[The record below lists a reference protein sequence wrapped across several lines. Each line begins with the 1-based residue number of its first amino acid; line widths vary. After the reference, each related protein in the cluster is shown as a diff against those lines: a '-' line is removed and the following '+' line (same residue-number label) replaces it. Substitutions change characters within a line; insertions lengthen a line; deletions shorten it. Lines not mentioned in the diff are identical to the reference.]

1 MVEPEEA
8 QRAAEIAARGT
19 DASPLEDVLDAA
31 PARHEMGPPR
41 LAYVSRFDAEAER
54 EEGLGSAAAPESI
67 SPADTAEET
76 VAEPGLETLYDT
88 LGVSPQASR
97 EQIEKA
103 HRFCQDMYKEG
114 ALATYSLLEVGD
126 AQVARSRI
134 GLAYETLSDPERRRQ
149 YDLSLGYTPAVPQHV
164 PYALDPGPARA
175 ASADAGPSPSV
186 LLASGPLL
194 GADLRRIRESRG
206 IALREVAS
214 STKIGLRFLEYIEED
229 RLALLPPPVY
239 LRGFLQEYAR
249 VLGLDPRR
257 MAEAYMSRLP
267 ARP

>member
-1 MVEPEEA
+1 MVEPENA
-8 QRAAEIAARGT
+8 ARLAAEIAARGT
-19 DASPLEDVLDAA
+19 DASPLEAVLDAA
-31 PARHEMGPPR
+31 PDVSPSLEARPS
-41 LAYVSRFDAEAER
+41 LVSRF
-54 EEGLGSAAAPESI
+54 EEDHES
-67 SPADTAEET
+67 DTV
-76 VAEPGLETLYDT
+76 VAEVLSPVDSLEPRESAGFEDALETLYDT

-114 ALATYSLLEVGD
+114 ALATYSLLDVGD
-126 AQVARSRI
+126 AQAARSRI

-164 PYALDPGPARA
+164 PYALDPGRSPA
-175 ASADAGPSPSV
+175 ASADAGPAPAV

-239 LRGFLQEYAR
+239 LRGLLQEYAR

>member
-1 MVEPEEA
+1 MVEPENA
-8 QRAAEIAARGT
+8 RLAAEIAARGT
-19 DASPLEDVLDAA
+19 DASPLEAVLDAA
-31 PARHEMGPPR
+31 PDLSPSLEARPS
-41 LAYVSRFDAEAER
+41 LVSRFEEDR
-54 EEGLGSAAAPESI
+54 ET
-67 SPADTAEET
+67 DTV
-76 VAEPGLETLYDT
+76 VAEVLSPGAPLEPGESASPEDDLETLYDT

-126 AQVARSRI
+126 AQAARSRI

-149 YDLSLGYTPAVPQHV
+149 YDLSLGYTPTVPEAV
-164 PYALDPGPARA
+164 PYALSPAPV
-175 ASADAGPSPSV
+175 ASAEAGRATAVIP
-186 LLASGPLL
+186 ADGPLL
-194 GADLRRIRESRG
+194 GADLRRIRESKG

-257 MAEAYMSRLP
+257 MAEAYMARLP
-267 ARP
+267 ART

>member
-1 MVEPEEA
+1 
-8 QRAAEIAARGT
+8 
-19 DASPLEDVLDAA
+19 
-31 PARHEMGPPR
+31 
-41 LAYVSRFDAEAER
+41 
-54 EEGLGSAAAPESI
+54 
-67 SPADTAEET
+67 
-76 VAEPGLETLYDT
+76 
-88 LGVSPQASR
+88 
-97 EQIEKA
+97 
-103 HRFCQDMYKEG
+103 
-114 ALATYSLLEVGD
+114 
-126 AQVARSRI
+126 
-134 GLAYETLSDPERRRQ
+134 
-149 YDLSLGYTPAVPQHV
+149 
-164 PYALDPGPARA
+164 
-175 ASADAGPSPSV
+175 
-186 LLASGPLL
+186 LASGPLL

>member
-1 MVEPEEA
+1 MVAPEDA

-31 PARHEMGPPR
+31 PAPHEMGPPR
-41 LAYVSRFDAEAER
+41 AAFASRFDAEAER
-54 EEGLGSAAAPESI
+54 DEGFGSAAASASPPES
-67 SPADTAEET
+67 AEET
-76 VAEPGLETLYDT
+76 AAEPGLETLYDT

-126 AQVARSRI
+126 AQAARSRI

-149 YDLSLGYTPAVPQHV
+149 YDLSLGYTPTVPQHV
-164 PYALDPGPARA
+164 PYALNAGPAPA
-175 ASADAGPSPSV
+175 ASSDAGPSPAV

-249 VLGLDPRR
+249 VLGLDPRK

>member
-8 QRAAEIAARGT
+8 LLAAEIAARGT
-19 DASPLEDVLDAA
+19 DASPLEDVLDVA
-31 PARHEMGPPR
+31 PPAPDRERPR
-41 LAYVSRFDAEAER
+41 VSVASRFDAEAG
-54 EEGLGSAAAPESI
+54 EGAV
-67 SPADTAEET
+67 AEE
-76 VAEPGLETLYDT
+76 APPALPEEPLDPSTSERGLETFYDV

-103 HRFCQDMYKEG
+103 HRFCLDMYKEG
-114 ALATYSLLEVGD
+114 ALATYSLLDVGD
-126 AQVARSRI
+126 AQAARSRI
-134 GLAYETLSDPERRRQ
+134 GLAYETLSDPERRRE
-149 YDLSLGYTPAVPQHV
+149 YDLSLGYTPAVPQFV
-164 PYALDPGPARA
+164 PYALHPAPRS
-175 ASADAGPSPSV
+175 SADAASPSPDV
-186 LLASGPLL
+186 DLATGPLM

-206 IALREVAS
+206 IALREVAA